1 MQSALP
7 KFQESPTLERIPET
21 GLFGQYGPY
30 IAHPALVHA
39 ARTALGLEMPLL
51 LTGEP
56 GSGKSDFAWVAAKA
70 LGQPE
75 PLRCHIRSD
84 TRARD
89 LLYHYDALV
98 RFGDAQA
105 GGDGLRAKDPRR
117 YISLRPLGA
126 ALMSPGPRRVVLLD
140 EIDKA
145 PRDLPND
152 LLHEIDEGRF
162 EIPEIGDYDGGGEV
176 FDRAFKEVKLLR
188 FMERPKGKVKPLV
201 VITSN
206 AERQLPEPFL
216 RRCVF
221 FHIPPP
227 TREHLA
233 EIARARFPGG
243 DPVLLDDFVAVFFAL
258 RGQKELVKRPTTAE
272 MLNWITA
279 LTKLYDPRDV
289 HFLIKPFAHAL
300 AEGGGR
306 LPPGVNLSWADLPG
320 LSCLLKMNEDVDAI
334 ISGAP

>member
-1 MQSALP
+1 MSADLP
-7 KFQESPTLERIPET
+7 RFSDKTPPARLLTTNLR
-21 GLFGQYGPY
+21 GQYGKY
-30 IAHPALVHA
+30 IAPPALIHA
-39 ARTALGLEMPLL
+39 AQTALGLELPLL

-56 GSGKSDFAWVAAKA
+56 GSGKSDFAWVAARA
-70 LGQPE
+70 LGQSA

-98 RFGDAQA
+98 RFGDAQH
-105 GGDGLRAKDPRR
+105 GDRDRARDPRN

-162 EIPEIGDYDGGGEV
+162 EISEIGNFDSTSEPV
-176 FDRAFKEVKLLR
+176 FDHAHTDIALHRT
-188 FMERPKGKVKPLV
+188 MERPENKPKPLV
-201 VITSN
+201 IITSN

-227 TREHLA
+227 TPARLA
-233 EIARARFPGG
+233 EIAKARFP
-243 DPVLLDDFVAVFFAL
+243 DNDLKILNDFVSVFFAL
-258 RGQKELVKRPTTAE
+258 RSHHELVKRPTIAE
-272 MLNWITA
+272 MINWIDA
-279 LTKLYDPRDV
+279 LTKLYNPEDV
-289 HFLIKPFAHAL
+289 DCLLTPFADAVK
-300 AEGGGR
+300 EGFGR
-306 LPPGVNLSWADLPG
+306 LPPSSDLSWADLPG
-320 LSCLLKMNEDVDAI
+320 IPCLLKLHEDLAAVTARA
-334 ISGAP
+334 S